1 MKSSKLPFEL
11 RKGAKRFHSTV
22 IATKTN
28 CMPLTGENW
37 ISYALLSFE
46 ACVWAQHLFFLWP
59 WWPWILRLFYQQK
72 FLWLTHLH
80 TTQNLLKA
88 VYFSRASD
96 FHSSVT
102 SLDLNPSGPC
112 TFENDQCR
120 WTDVSD
126 GQSKWQRQRASNNT
140 EPPTDHT
147 ADTGGCYWVVHWC
160 YCHSFTSQRV

>member
-1 MKSSKLPFEL
+1 MGPAPVFSL
-11 RKGAKRFHSTV
+11 AVMTMNIVTV
-22 IATKTN
+22 LSAEI
-28 CMPLTGENW
+28 PLTDAPAYNTK
-37 ISYALLSFE
+37 SF
-46 ACVWAQHLFFLWP
+46 
-59 WWPWILRLFYQQK
+59 K
-72 FLWLTHLH
+72 
-80 TTQNLLKA
+80 
-88 VYFSRASD
+88 SGD

-147 ADTGGCYWVVHWC
+147 ADTGGCY
-160 YCHSFTSQRV
+160 

>member
-46 ACVWAQHLFFLWP
+46 ACVWAQHQFFLWP
-59 WWPWILRLFYQQK
+59 WWPWILWLFYQQK

-88 VYFSRASD
+88 VISTAVLHLLIWTLQVRAHLRMISADGLMLAMDRASGRG
-96 FHSSVT
+96 SEPVT
-102 SLDLNPSGPC
+102 TLSHPLITLQ
-112 TFENDQCR
+112 TQVAVIE
-120 WTDVSD
+120 
-126 GQSKWQRQRASNNT
+126 
-140 EPPTDHT
+140 
-147 ADTGGCYWVVHWC
+147 
-160 YCHSFTSQRV
+160 